1 MGTDLKLRR
10 KWTLRAKDKQIV
22 LVKKHYEKSAHV
34 LMKGF
39 IWALYLPYYPNLTVE
54 IGVGDRYKPDVV
66 ALDQQ
71 GRPEFWGEAGQITI
85 EKIRSLLKRYRS
97 THFAIA
103 KWRSSLHPLIGMVEE
118 ALDGLKRNSPVDLIS
133 FTDDSA
139 ERFIDDNGQITITHE
154 SLNWVRLGEPHYSP
168 SLVKT

>member
-1 MGTDLKLRR
+1 METDLLLRR
-10 KWTLRAKDKQIV
+10 KWTLRAQDKQIV
-22 LVKKHYEKSAHV
+22 LVKKHYERSAHV

-54 IGVGDRYKPDVV
+54 ISVGDRYKPDVV

-71 GRPEFWGEAGQITI
+71 SMPEFWGEAGQISV

-103 KWRSSLHPLIGMVEE
+103 KWKSSLDPLIGIVEE
-118 ALDGLKRNSPVDLIS
+118 ALDGLKRSSPVDLIR
-133 FTDDSA
+133 FEDDSA
-139 ERFIDDNGQITITHE
+139 QRFIDENGHITIDHD
-154 SLNWVRLGEPHYSP
+154 SLNWVRLG
-168 SLVKT
+168 

>member
-1 MGTDLKLRR
+1 MEKDLKLRQ
-10 KWTLRAKDKQIV
+10 KWTLRAQDKQIV
-22 LVKKHYEKSAHV
+22 LVKKHYEKSTHV

-71 GRPEFWGEAGQITI
+71 GMPEFWGEAGQITV

-103 KWRSSLHPLIGMVEE
+103 KWKSSLTPLIGIVEE
-118 ALDGLKRNSPVDLIS
+118 ALDGLRRSSPVDLIR
-133 FTDDSA
+133 FEDDSA
-139 ERFIDDNGQITITHE
+139 QRFIDAHGQITLDHD
-154 SLNWVRLGEPHYSP
+154 SLNWVRLG
-168 SLVKT
+168 

>member
-1 MGTDLKLRR
+1 MESELQLRR
-10 KWTLRAKDKQIV
+10 KWTLRAQDKQVV
-22 LVKKHYEKSAHV
+22 LVKRPYEKSAHV

-39 IWALYLPYYPNLTVE
+39 IWALYLPDYPNLTVE

-71 GRPEFWGEAGQITI
+71 GLPEFWGEAGQISD

-103 KWRSSLHPLIGMVEE
+103 KWKSSLNPLIGIVEE
-118 ALDGLKRNSPVDLIS
+118 ALDALRRSAPVDLIS
-133 FTDDSA
+133 FEDDSVQ
-139 ERFIDDNGQITITHE
+139 RFIDKNGHITIDHD
-154 SLNWVRLGEPHYSP
+154 SLNWVRLG
-168 SLVKT
+168 